1 MPFIF
6 IHGVNTRENDDYR
19 KNRAMCD
26 ELFQRLVLEPLL
38 LKVKYNSTV
47 LRIRSADQSPSLGIH
62 GCKIIPTGARN
73 CPCGRKGQWTGTSS
87 CALLPMIHAHGIK
100 RVAWFSCKSHCC
112 LRATGHKDSRPLLHV
127 SG

>member
-19 KNRAMCD
+19 KNRAMRD

-47 LRIRSADQSPSLGIH
+47 LRIRSADQSPSGNPRL
-62 GCKIIPTGARN
+62 
-73 CPCGRKGQWTGTSS
+73 
-87 CALLPMIHAHGIK
+87 
-100 RVAWFSCKSHCC
+100 
-112 LRATGHKDSRPLLHV
+112 
-127 SG
+127 